1 MWGSILERCVS
12 LRAGYREIPAGVID
26 LGRLSAKVDFTGFVI
41 TAIPHGYLAE
51 CWLIRSDDFMGV
63 RQAGVARA
71 GWRSPGNRAVTD
83 TLTNPNLS
91 HTRIGPVVTQGR
103 TGVRSLRILLVTARY
118 VPEIGGTEIHTKEL
132 AERLAQRGH
141 KVTVLTTDLYQELP
155 AFECIAGVEVRRVR
169 AWPRDRDYFFAPEIY
184 RVISQGDWDLVHC
197 QGYHTLVAPIAMLAA
212 RQARLPYIVA
222 FHSGGHSSWLRR
234 ALRGPQRRLLRPLL
248 ANATWLVGSSSAEA
262 HFFQQ
267 ALRLPPEQFRVIPIV
282 ANLPV
287 VAPPEPA
294 SDGRTLI
301 TSVGRLE
308 RYKGHHRLI
317 EALPLIMQ
325 HVPNAHVRI
334 AGDGPYKSALLCL
347 AQELEIAEHVE
358 IKGIPLSHREDMARL
373 MLRAALVVSLS
384 DYESA
389 GIAVREAL
397 ALHRP
402 VLVTEVPGYSE
413 LAGTPRLHMIPRNS
427 SREQIAAAV
436 VDCLREP
443 LAEEAIAMP
452 SWDACVE
459 MYEALYLTAVQRAQ
473 CAS

>member
-1 MWGSILERCVS
+1 M
-12 LRAGYREIPAGVID
+12 
-26 LGRLSAKVDFTGFVI
+26 T
-41 TAIPHGYLAE
+41 
-51 CWLIRSDDFMGV
+51 
-63 RQAGVARA
+63 
-71 GWRSPGNRAVTD
+71 TD
-83 TLTNPNLS
+83 TFTDLS
-91 HTRIGPVVTQGR
+91 SSHLRMGPVVGHSR
-103 TGVRSLRILLVTARY
+103 TGTRSLRILLVTARY

-155 AFECIAGVEVRRVR
+155 ACEWIAGVEVRRVR
-169 AWPRDRDYFFAPEIY
+169 AWPADRDYYFAPALY
-184 RVISQGDWDLVHC
+184 GVISRGEWDVVHC

-234 ALRGPQRRLLRPLL
+234 ALRGPQRQLLRPLL
-248 ANATWLVGSSSAEA
+248 AGAAWLVGGSSAEA
-262 HFFQQ
+262 QFFQR
-267 ALRLPPEQFRVIPIV
+267 ALRLPPEQFRVIPIG

-301 TSVGRLE
+301 VSVGRLE

-325 HVPNAHVRI
+325 QVPNAHVRI
-334 AGDGPYKSALLCL
+334 AGDGPYKSALVRL
-347 AQELEIAEHVE
+347 AHELEITEHVE

-384 DYESA
+384 EYESA

-397 ALHRP
+397 ALQRP
-402 VLVTEVPGYSE
+402 VLATDVPEFSDF
-413 LAGTPRLHMIPRNS
+413 AGSPRLHMIPRS
-427 SREQIAAAV
+427 STREHIAAAI

-443 LAEEAIAMP
+443 LAEEAVTMP
-452 SWDACVE
+452 SWDACVD
-459 MYEALYLTAVQRAQ
+459 MYETLYLAAVQRAQ